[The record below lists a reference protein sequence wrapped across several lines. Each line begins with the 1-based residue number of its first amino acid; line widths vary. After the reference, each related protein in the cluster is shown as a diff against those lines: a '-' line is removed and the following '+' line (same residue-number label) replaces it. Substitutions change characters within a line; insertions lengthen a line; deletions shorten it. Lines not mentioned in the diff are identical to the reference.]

1 MSVEV
6 IGIDHIYIAVTDMRR
21 SEEFYDR
28 VMDVLGFRKI
38 GEDRDGEEHIHY
50 YNRQFGFTLRPAR
63 SETTAH
69 DPFAP
74 GLHHFCFRVV
84 DNAAVDRAAAKLQ
97 SAGLEVT
104 QPQSYPEYAPDYY
117 AIFFRDPDGVRLE
130 VTNFR
135 EQRRKRMYEWDSEV
149 WEGRSR

>member
-6 IGIDHIYIAVTDMRR
+6 IGIDHLYTAVTDMRR

-28 VMDVLGFRKI
+28 VMNVLGFRKI
-38 GEDRDGEEHIHY
+38 GEDREGVEHLHY

-63 SETTAH
+63 TETPAH

-97 SAGLEVT
+97 SAKVEVT
-104 QPQSYPEYAPDYY
+104 RPQSYPEYAPDYY

-149 WEGRSR
+149 WEGRCR